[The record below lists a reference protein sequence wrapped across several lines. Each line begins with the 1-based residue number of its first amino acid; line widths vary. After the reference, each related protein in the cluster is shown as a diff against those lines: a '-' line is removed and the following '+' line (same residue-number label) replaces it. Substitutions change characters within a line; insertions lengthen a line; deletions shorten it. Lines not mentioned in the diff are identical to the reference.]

1 MTTIISQQQVNRRLS
16 RLNSLSPDQI
26 EAGLSFLAGFSPVIF
41 DLMID
46 AARTWTDDAETYL
59 ARLRDPAHT
68 PVA

>member
-1 MTTIISQQQVNRRLS
+1 LS
-16 RLNSLSPDQI
+16 RLNSLSLDQI

-46 AARTWTDDAETYL
+46 AARTWTDDADTYL
-59 ARLRDPAHT
+59 ARLRE

>member
-1 MTTIISQQQVNRRLS
+1 MTTIISQQQVSRRLR

-26 EAGLSFLAGFSPVIF
+26 GAGLSFLAGFSPVIF

-59 ARLRDPAHT
+59 ARLRDPAPT